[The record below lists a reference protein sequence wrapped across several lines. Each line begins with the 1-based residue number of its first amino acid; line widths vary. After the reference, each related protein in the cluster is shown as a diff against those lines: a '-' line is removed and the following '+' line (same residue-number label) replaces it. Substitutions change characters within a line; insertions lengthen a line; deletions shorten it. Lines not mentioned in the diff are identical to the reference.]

1 MSATLYDKA
10 LTEKIRNWTK
20 NTNIVITSPD
30 ETKRIFEY
38 KADTTNDEPIQLPL
52 ITIRRNPRMTI
63 LNTSKQPMTFDG
75 WKRNNNGEKGDML
88 NGIPIQLN
96 YSIDIYTRFLEEAEE
111 YVRNFVY
118 NIINYPKLSIEIP
131 YNDSKYIHN
140 ANIILNADINDN
152 SDIPERLIPGQF
164 TRKTIE
170 IIIDDAYL
178 FDYRTKDTW
187 RIEAEVKYD

>member
-1 MSATLYDKA
+1 
-10 LTEKIRNWTK
+10 
-20 NTNIVITSPD
+20 
-30 ETKRIFEY
+30 
-38 KADTTNDEPIQLPL
+38 
-52 ITIRRNPRMTI
+52 
-63 LNTSKQPMTFDG
+63 
-75 WKRNNNGEKGDML
+75 ML

-178 FDYRTKDTW
+178 FDYRTKDT
-187 RIEAEVKYD
+187 

>member
-75 WKRNNNGEKGDML
+75 WKRIINSEKGSML

-187 RIEAEVKYD
+187 RIEAEVKYE

>member
-38 KADTTNDEPIQLPL
+38 KADITDDKPIELPL
-52 ITIRRNPRMTI
+52 ITIRRNPRMTV

-118 NIINYPKLSIEIP
+118 NIINYPKLFIEIP

-140 ANIILNADINDN
+140 ANIILNSDINDN
-152 SDIPERLIPGQF
+152 SDIPERLMPGQF

-187 RIEAEVKYD
+187 RIEAEVKYE